1 MNKNVVH
8 QLYKRL
14 PRAAMTI
21 VASGV
26 MAAATVQ
33 ANPSNNL
40 VLIPPTDLP
49 ALARQAGEAMFLHDA
64 IDGRTI
70 LYIEQDRGARLA
82 AFDVTDP
89 AHIKAERS
97 VRLDASGPFDFVS
110 PLGQQ
115 AELVRF
121 RQGHEDAVLDLPRV
135 RDPQLKTVQGLELR
149 GPIVGLGN
157 DGFTVTGEAIGAPS
171 ARDYKI
177 VDAVNLREFKSAI
190 DAKQVHAEIT
200 KADTGTTFMLTENG
214 LYVIRRPAV
223 ESIHQLMMIP
233 PN

>member
-1 MNKNVVH
+1 MKKNVAD
-8 QLYKRL
+8 QLSRRL
-14 PRAAMTI
+14 RRAATAI

-26 MAAATVQ
+26 MAAAAAH
-33 ANPSNNL
+33 ANASNNL

-70 LYIEQDRGARLA
+70 LYIEQDQGARLA

-89 AHIKAERS
+89 VHIKGERS
-97 VRLDASGPFDFVS
+97 VRLEASGPFDFVS
-110 PLGQQ
+110 PLGNQ

-135 RDPQLKTVQGLELR
+135 KDPQLKTVQGLTLR
-149 GPIVGLGN
+149 GPITGLSN
-157 DGFTVTGEAIGAPS
+157 DGFTVAGEASGVPP
-171 ARDYKI
+171 ARDYQV
-177 VDAVNLREFKSAI
+177 VDAVNLRELNRVF
-190 DAKQVHAEIT
+190 DVKQVRAEIT
-200 KADTGTTFMLTENG
+200 KADTGTTFMLTEDG

-223 ESIHQLMMIP
+223 ESIHQLMTIP